1 MVELADLCTE
11 LNNWFDRS
19 RYFGSFVI
27 EDGVIDLGDLV
38 SDGSL
43 KDGQY
48 FRIIGST
55 FNDGV
60 YKYPAS
66 DLIDEVFEG
75 AVWAMAVPPAVIAMQ
90 AEIDDWMNKYGEIV
104 NNPYQSE
111 SFGGYSYSKSSGGGS
126 ANNGIDAGSWQ
137 NQFRSRLNKWRKI
150 RP

>member
-1 MVELADLCTE
+1 MELSDLCNE
-11 LNNWFDRS
+11 LNNWFDVS
-19 RYFGSFVI
+19 RHFGRFTIKGGSISLNEEVN
-27 EDGVIDLGDLV
+27 LV
-38 SDGSL
+38 
-43 KDGQY
+43 DGQY
-48 FRIIGST
+48 FRIVGSV

-66 DLIDEVFEG
+66 DLADEVFEG

-104 NNPYQSE
+104 NSPYQSE
-111 SFGGYSYSKSSGGGS
+111 SFGGYSYSKSSGSGS
-126 ANNGIDAGSWQ
+126 ASDGADIGSWQ